1 MDKNKKKDLLESLKR
16 DIAFTTQNY
25 SQMHAKFRMRDAAA
39 RLLMVYY
46 SIVMIIYAVLPLY
59 FEPYFDAYF
68 DGDVLDFVALCLS
81 VVSLVASLL
90 ISFAKYPERSI
101 QTMDALDK
109 LKYFKKNI
117 EKYTA
122 DELRDED
129 CLLYDQFVEEYHQI
143 VDKVELRTEMDYYRA
158 CKALWASGKYTDGW
172 KNLSCFNKFLAN
184 ISRGMEYSFYGI
196 LTVLP
201 WALLVFTFVK

>member
-1 MDKNKKKDLLESLKR
+1 MDETKKKDLLESLKR

-25 SQMHAKFRMRDAAA
+25 SQMHAKFRLRDTAT
-39 RLLMVYY
+39 RLLVVYY
-46 SIVMIIYAVLPLY
+46 SIVTIIYAVLPLY
-59 FEPYFDAYF
+59 FEPYFD
-68 DGDVLDFVALCLS
+68 GDMLNFVALCLS

-109 LKYFKKNI
+109 LKRFKKKI
-117 EKYTA
+117 EKHTS
-122 DELRDED
+122 DELRDKD
-129 CLLYDQFVEEYHQI
+129 CKLYDAFVEEYHQI
-143 VDKVELRTEMDYYRA
+143 VDKVELRTEIDYYRA

-196 LTVLP
+196 LAVLP
-201 WALLVFTFVK
+201 WVLLVFTFVK